1 MAQSMP
7 QYAFFQGRIVPIAEA
22 QISIMTHALNYGTA
36 VFEGIRAY
44 WNEHEKQLYAFQLRE
59 HYVRFLNSCR
69 TLMIQLPYSAD
80 DLSAITLDLLR
91 QESYHTDAYLRPLG
105 YKASMGIGVR
115 LHGLENAF
123 SLFAVP
129 FGHYVDAE
137 GPIKVAVSSWRRVDD
152 NAIPARA
159 KIAGAYVNSAFAKS
173 EAQLNGFDEAI
184 VLTHDGHVSEGS
196 AENFW
201 MIKNG
206 KAVTPAVT
214 DNILEGI
221 TRRVVGEL
229 LSKEMGVEVVERTI
243 DRTELYQAE
252 EMFLCG
258 TGAEITLVGEVDRRP
273 VGRGGAGPI
282 GAKLRD
288 LYFAT
293 VRGNLP
299 KYKHWCTPVYP
310 AISATMPAIESKVSV
325 TAD

>member
-1 MAQSMP
+1 MP
-7 QYAFFQGRIVPIAEA
+7 QYAFFENRIVPIAEA
-22 QISIMTHALNYGTA
+22 HVSIMTHALNYGTA

-44 WNEHEKQLYAFQLRE
+44 WNQSERQLYAFQLRE

-69 TLMIQLPYSAD
+69 TLMIDLPYSAD
-80 DLSAITLDLLR
+80 DLGAITLDLLR
-91 QESYHTDAYLRPLG
+91 QEAYQTDTYLRPLG

-115 LHGLENAF
+115 LHGLDNAF

-129 FGHYVDAE
+129 YGKYVDSD

-201 MIKNG
+201 MIKGG
-206 KAVTPAVT
+206 KAVTPPVT

-221 TRRVVGEL
+221 TRRVVAEL
-229 LSKEMGVEVVERTI
+229 LQAELGVDVVERTI
-243 DRTELYQAE
+243 DRTELYQAD

-258 TGAEITLVGEVDRRP
+258 TGAEITLVGEVDRRT
-273 VGRGGAGPI
+273 VGQGGAGPI
-282 GAKLRD
+282 GKRLRE
-288 LYFAT
+288 LYFEA

-299 KYKHWCTPVYP
+299 KYKHWCTPVYQ
-310 AISATMPAIESKVSV
+310 SAAVAMPAIDRKLPV
-325 TAD
+325 AGD